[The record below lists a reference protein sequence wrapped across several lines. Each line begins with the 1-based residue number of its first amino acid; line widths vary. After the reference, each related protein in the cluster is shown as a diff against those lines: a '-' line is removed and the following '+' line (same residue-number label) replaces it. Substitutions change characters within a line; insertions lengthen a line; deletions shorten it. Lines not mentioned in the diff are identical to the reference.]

1 MALGSFQI
9 RAALD
14 CLCPI
19 FVDERV
25 IVHIKLRQMTQRTL
39 SFDVVIENEAG
50 VKAKGKLR
58 TICIQGRE
66 DSFKAIPIPKMIR
79 EKIRLKG

>member
-1 MALGSFQI
+1 
-9 RAALD
+9 
-14 CLCPI
+14 
-19 FVDERV
+19 
-25 IVHIKLRQMTQRTL
+25 MTQRTL